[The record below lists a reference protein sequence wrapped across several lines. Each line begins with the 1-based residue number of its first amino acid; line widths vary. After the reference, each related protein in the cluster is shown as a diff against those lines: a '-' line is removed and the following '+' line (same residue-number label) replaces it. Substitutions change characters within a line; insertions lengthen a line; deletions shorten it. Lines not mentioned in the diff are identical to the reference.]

1 MVAQKTLEA
10 ARRHACGQVLVL
22 SNARYEALGGLLR
35 SLRGAGV
42 LAESARTLEGT
53 AFGCHSG
60 NVYAVFAEMLL
71 CSESKAFLGSRR
83 SQFSHHIAA
92 MRDARGE
99 EVPSLRDD
107 ARPRRSHRATAW
119 L

>member
-22 SNARYEALGGLLR
+22 SNARYEALGGLLG
-35 SLRGAGV
+35 SLRGAG
-42 LAESARTLEGT
+42 LPAESARTLEGT

-99 EVPSLRDD
+99 ENKPSARDV
-107 ARPRRSHRATAW
+107 RLRRSSRATAW